1 MPCARTS
8 ATAAGVGP
16 IGVILGLHWVYVGI
30 MENKTEATVACY
42 GYIGIMEN
50 KMETAIVYSDY
61 IGIMENKT
69 ETNVFNNCDTK
80 HTLFAENDCLVQAA
94 NVMLRGSCLRD
105 LWNASFEQVVVARK
119 GTDSSLIV
127 FAR

>member
-50 KMETAIVYSDY
+50 KVETAIVYSDY
-61 IGIMENKT
+61 IGIMEIKRKLMFSTTVTLNTRILLKT
-69 ETNVFNNCDTK
+69 LAWCRQQT
-80 HTLFAENDCLVQAA
+80 
-94 NVMLRGSCLRD
+94 SC
-105 LWNASFEQVVVARK
+105 
-119 GTDSSLIV
+119 
-127 FAR
+127 